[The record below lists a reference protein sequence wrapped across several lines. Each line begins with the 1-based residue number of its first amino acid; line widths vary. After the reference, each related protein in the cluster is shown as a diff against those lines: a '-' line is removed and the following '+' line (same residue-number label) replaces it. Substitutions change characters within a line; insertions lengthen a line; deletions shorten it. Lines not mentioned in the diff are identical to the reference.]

1 MGVVVTDVV
10 VIVVVCVAVVVAVDV
25 FVVVWHWGQS
35 GSQIIDVD
43 RTIPFYKLHQILISN
58 VPESNT
64 VFMHDC
70 TLFAIL
76 WRNDLHIFREVWKS
90 LEK

>member
-1 MGVVVTDVV
+1 MGDVVTDVVVFVTCGVV
-10 VIVVVCVAVVVAVDV
+10 VIVVVCVVVVVAGAVDV
-25 FVVVWHWGQS
+25 KS
-35 GSQIIDVD
+35 IDVD
-43 RTIPFYKLHQILISN
+43 RTFPFYQHHQILIFN

-76 WRNDLHIFREVWKS
+76 
-90 LEK
+90 